1 MPVRRVAVLVIAL
14 LTLVIGAAP
23 SLAQGRPI
31 QIEFVHIFGGEN
43 DSRAQVIQGIADAFM
58 AEHTD
63 VQVTLSS
70 PSNDYT
76 ELFNAALL
84 SAQQGSAPEI
94 VLVEEGL
101 TQLAYDSQLF
111 VPIEGIA
118 SPEQLASLEDVLPQ
132 LLNFYRIQGA
142 LWSMPWNASNPILF
156 YNRGMFE
163 AAGLDPDAPPA
174 TFDEILAACEVLM
187 ALPEDTRPSA
197 GCINW
202 PMATWMFEQWT
213 AMQNGLFV
221 NNDNGRN
228 ARASEALFTSP
239 EMLNVVNWFKQLD
252 DAGYYTYSGTPNDY
266 NGEGQSFLGGN
277 TAMTINSTAGIALF
291 QRFAGVFS
299 IDLGIAPLPT
309 PSADATNGGTIGGG
323 SVWVTA
329 GHTPEEQQAAVDFI
343 FFLTSTANDQV
354 WHQGSGYFPI
364 RQNSIDELTA
374 SGWFDENPAYRIAL
388 DQLQAQAGNIAN
400 AGAVI
405 GPSPEVRGALI
416 QALQS
421 IADGGQDVTASLEA
435 AKAQADSAL
444 ADYNATVGG

>member
-1 MPVRRVAVLVIAL
+1 MF
-14 LTLVIGAAP
+14 GAAP
-23 SLAQGRPI
+23 LNAQERPI

-58 AEHTD
+58 AERTD
-63 VQVTLSS
+63 VQITLSS
-70 PSNDYT
+70 PSTDYT

-101 TQLAYDSQLF
+101 TQLAFDSQLF
-111 VPIEGIA
+111 VPVEGMS

-142 LWSMPWNASNPILF
+142 LWSMPWNASNPILY

-163 AAGLDPDAPPA
+163 AAGLDPDTPPA
-174 TFDEILAACEVLM
+174 TFDEILTACAAIM

-202 PMATWMFEQWT
+202 PMSTWFFEQWV
-213 AMQNGLFV
+213 AMQNGFFV
-221 NNDNGRN
+221 NNDNGRSE
-228 ARASEALFTSP
+228 RASESLFTSP
-239 EMLNVVNWFKQLD
+239 EMLTVVNWFKGLG

-266 NGEGQSFLGGN
+266 NGEGQAFLGGN

-291 QRFAGVFS
+291 QRFAGVFGV
-299 IDLGIAPLPT
+299 DLGIAPLPT
-309 PSADATNGGTIGGG
+309 PSADATNGGTVGGG

-329 GHTPEEQQAAVDFI
+329 GHSPEEQQAAVDFI
-343 FFLTSTANDQV
+343 YFLTSTANDML
-354 WHQGSGYFPI
+354 WHQGSGYFPV
-364 RQNSIDELTA
+364 RQSSIDELTA

-388 DQLQAQAGNIAN
+388 DQLQAQAGNPTN
-400 AGAVI
+400 AGAVV
-405 GPSPEVRGALI
+405 GPAPEVRDALI

-421 IADGGQDVTASLEA
+421 IVDGGQDVTASLEA
-435 AKAQADSAL
+435 AKAQADAAL